1 VVVDSCVQH
10 RTKRNPILDY
20 LDRIGV
26 NISSSVPLVVATH
39 ADADDIAGVSDMF
52 AVPYPLFVWWILSIA
67 MSAEEFAEIICVG

>member
-1 VVVDSCVQH
+1 
-10 RTKRNPILDY
+10 
-20 LDRIGV
+20 
-26 NISSSVPLVVATH
+26 VATH